1 MRTGQKVCCEL
12 DCCFEPPESVL
23 LHNLQAATLAI
34 GVDFNVETGTQG
46 LRVIY

>member
-12 DCCFEPPESVL
+12 DCCFEPPDSFL
-23 LHNLQAATLAI
+23 LPNLQAATLSI
-34 GVDFNVETGTQG
+34 GVDFGVETGAQG